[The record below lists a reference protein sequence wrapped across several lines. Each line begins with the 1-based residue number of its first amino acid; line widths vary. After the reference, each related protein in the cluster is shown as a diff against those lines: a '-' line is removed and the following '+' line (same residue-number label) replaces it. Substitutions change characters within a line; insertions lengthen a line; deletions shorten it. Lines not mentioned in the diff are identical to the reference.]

1 MMKDQTKN
9 FSRGTMNK
17 DFDERLVPNGQY
29 RDALN
34 FRVGTSDGSDV
45 GAGQNIAGNLN
56 VANIQ
61 EISGRDGTGAR
72 TIGAIEYG
80 ARSVIYWFVAGDF
93 FDGIY
98 EFNEISGIATRVLQS
113 NKANAETPSLL
124 NFSKGNIITGVN
136 YIAINEQNGFLFWT
150 DNLNQP
156 RKVNIERAKSY
167 DVDDAR
173 IEKDTPVILTPP
185 LYSPHVEL
193 FNDALQSD
201 NMSEKFL
208 YFSYRYK
215 YIDGQ
220 FSSMSPFSAVSFG
233 AKNFVYDFGEGFNK
247 AMVNNFNAVRVS
259 FETGDEFVEAIQ
271 ILVRDTSNINVSIVD
286 TYSKSELSI
295 GNNTSSTIEFK
306 NNKIYAAL
314 PDEQVLRLFDNVPL
328 LAKAQTTVGNRLAY
342 GNYVQFRDITDCNN
356 KPIKIDYSLSLKSE
370 AVAVNSPAQ
379 TFRSDRDYEVVMF
392 YTDDKGRMT
401 TALTSVHDATELLTD
416 TLYIPPQNSVT
427 ANSIIVNIKHN
438 PPCWATNYRFGIKQ
452 SKNLYY
458 NIFPI
463 LFYADGLY
471 RYFLINQS
479 DIDKFKV
486 GEYIIFKTD
495 GDGPTFSNKKYK
507 ILELENKPAGFISG
521 NSATELTGL
530 YFKIKA
536 NNISEFNPNSLVS
549 FNFNEQGNNLLIN
562 INPLPFIGNP
572 VNAPVAQ
579 SFISVCE
586 QPIYYGESNP
596 NGLQLL
602 NNTFLGDTD
611 LRITIEVQTP
621 TTFRYTI
628 DVSAT
633 GGWIENIPITT
644 SSTGISVFGQDVCFI
659 IWNIPSV
666 INTGLVPGDRWK
678 INCRKSGNLSG
689 NYFGG
694 AGIPLFNSIISP
706 SEWGGASVLGASPAI
721 ESGSIIQ
728 IEIIQDSSN
737 SSQQAGPQSF
747 APSPQYFE
755 NIEEWFIESG
765 AWQQFVQYDA
775 SGNNIGATGVTF
787 RRGDSILSPLGVKKV
802 SQNTT
807 GDIYMIIQGFG
818 YGNQSITTT
827 NFNNAINKITASL
840 SIQQTNQK
848 LFCESEAIETDIDIF
863 HETTRT
869 YPIVDG
875 KHKVLWSY
883 DDYQFADGLTR
894 LTQLDYRYPHY
905 FTVGDTVDVSSSNI
919 NGSYQVVEIENRYS
933 VIINLTFPGSG
944 PEIPGN
950 IRITGTNET
959 DQGTFIDA
967 IVQLNIPSSANSDYN
982 GYCFGNGLESN
993 RIKDDFNATTLD
1005 YSLRAS
1011 TTVDK
1016 YEQVRADSSV
1026 SYSGVFKEKSS
1037 INRLNE
1043 FNLGISNFKYLDRD
1057 FGPIQHLYPRDTN
1070 LLIMQENKISKVL
1083 YGKNILFDAIGG
1095 GQVVSIPEVLG
1106 NQIALAGEFGI
1117 SRNPESFSVYGDDTF
1132 FTDTRR
1138 GAILQLQGDTIVDIS
1153 TVYMVEY
1160 FREIMTEGLN
1170 TQKLGAFD
1178 PFLNLYTL
1186 SVNDREVDKCF
1197 LDISGRIRTL
1207 ESNTNGDSYYMFT
1220 INSNA
1225 NWEITVS
1232 SLGFGTDWIDLP
1244 VTSGFGNLDIFALV
1258 DSNVSSINRKLL
1270 ITVTFCGGQI
1280 KTFILSQARG
1290 KKGSVVVAVFNHE
1303 TKR

>member
-9 FSRGTMNK
+9 FSKGTMNK
-17 DFDERLVPNGQY
+17 DFDERLIPNGQY

-45 GAGQNIAGNLN
+45 GAGQNIAGNVN
-56 VANIQ
+56 VADIE
-61 EISGRDGTGAR
+61 EISGRDITGAR

-80 ARSVIYWFVAGDF
+80 ARSVIYWFVAADF

-98 EFNEISGIATRVLQS
+98 EFNEISGIATRVLQC
-113 NKANAETPSLL
+113 NKVDAETPSLL
-124 NFSKGNIITGVN
+124 NFSKGNIITGIN

-167 DVDDAR
+167 DIDDAR
-173 IEKDTPVILTPP
+173 IEKDIPVILTPP
-185 LYSPHVEL
+185 LYSPHIEL
-193 FNDALQSD
+193 FNDSSDPQS
-201 NMSEKFL
+201 NNISEKFL

-271 ILVRDTSNINVSIVD
+271 VLVRDTSNINVSIID
-286 TYSKSELSI
+286 TYSKAELFIS
-295 GNNTSSTIEFK
+295 NNTSSTIEFK
-306 NNKIYAAL
+306 NNKIYSVL
-314 PDEQVLRLFDNVPL
+314 PDEQILRLFDNVPL
-328 LAKAQTTVGNRLAY
+328 LAKAQSTVGNRLAY
-342 GNYVQFRDITDCNN
+342 GNYVQFRDIVDCSD
-356 KPIKIDYSLSLKSE
+356 KPIRINYSLDLKSE
-370 AVAVNSPAQ
+370 VVAVNSPAQ

-401 TALTSVHDATELLTD
+401 TALTSVYADASESKTD

-463 LFYADGLY
+463 LFYADGLF

-486 GEYIIFKTD
+486 GEYIIFKSD
-495 GDGPTFSNKKYK
+495 GVGPTFSNKKYK

-521 NSATELTGL
+521 NSTTELTGL
-530 YFKIKA
+530 YFKIKV
-536 NNISEFNPNSLVS
+536 NTVSEFNPNSLIV
-549 FNFNEQGNNLLIN
+549 FNQEAEGDSYQI
-562 INPLPFIGNP
+562 P
-572 VNAPVAQ
+572 VNQ
-579 SFISVCE
+579 SSAGVYDFCE

-596 NGLQLL
+596 NGLQLF
-602 NNTFLGDTD
+602 NNTFSGNSD

-633 GGWIENIPITT
+633 GGWIEDVPITT
-644 SSTGISVFGQDVCFI
+644 LPTGISVFAQDVCFI
-659 IWNIPSV
+659 VWNIPSV

-678 INCRKSGNLSG
+678 INCRKNGHLTG

-694 AGIPLFNSIISP
+694 VGLPTYTSSNGA
-706 SEWGGASVLGASPAI
+706 WGGAAVLGDAGII
-721 ESGSIIQ
+721 ESGAQIQ
-728 IEIIQDSSN
+728 IEIIQDSQN
-737 SSQQAGPQSF
+737 VSQQAGIQPFQS
-747 APSPQYFE
+747 PSQYE
-755 NIEEWFIESG
+755 NIEEWFVESG
-765 AWQQFVQYDA
+765 AWQQFIQPNDD
-775 SGNNIGATGVTF
+775 GNNIGATGVTF
-787 RRGDSILSPLGVKKV
+787 RRLVPYFGSFSAVPSNVV
-802 SQNTT
+802 PM
-807 GDIYMIIQGFG
+807 YMIIQGFG
-818 YGNQSITTT
+818 YQDNTSPSNPNTIRV
-827 NFNNAINKITASL
+827 SL
-840 SIQQTNQK
+840 SIQQTNKK
-848 LFCESEAIETDIDIF
+848 LFCETEAIETDIDIF

-875 KHKVLWSY
+875 KHKVLWAY
-883 DDYQFADGLTR
+883 DDYQFAAGLTR

-905 FTVGDTVDVSSSNI
+905 FTVGDMVDVSSSNI
-919 NGSYQVVEIENRYS
+919 NGSYEVVEIENRYS
-933 VIINLTFPGSG
+933 VIINLNFPGSG

-959 DQGTFIDA
+959 DQNGFINA

-1026 SYSGVFKEKSS
+1026 SYSGVFREKSS

-1083 YGKNILFDAIGG
+1083 YGKNILFDAVGG

-1106 NQIALAGEFGI
+1106 NQIALLGEFGI
-1117 SRNPESFSVYGDDTF
+1117 SRNPESFSVYGNDTF

-1207 ESNTNGDSYYMFT
+1207 ESNTGGDSYYMFT

-1225 NWEITVS
+1225 NWDITVS

-1270 ITVTFCGGQI
+1270 ITVTFCGGQT

>member
-9 FSRGTMNK
+9 FSSGTMNK

-45 GAGQNIAGNLN
+45 GAGQNISGNIN
-56 VANIQ
+56 VADI
-61 EISGRDGTGAR
+61 EELSGLDSSGAR
-72 TIGAIEYG
+72 TIGAVKYD
-80 ARSVIYWFVAGDF
+80 ARSVVYWFVAADL

-98 EFNEISGIATRVLQS
+98 EYSETTGISTRVLQC
-113 NKANAETPSLL
+113 NKDDINTPSLL
-124 NFSKGNIITGVN
+124 NFSKDNIITGVN
-136 YIAINEQNGFLFWT
+136 YIAINAQNGFLFWT

-167 DVDDAR
+167 SVDDPR
-173 IEKDTPVILTPP
+173 IEKDIPVILTPP

-193 FNDALQSD
+193 FNDSSDPQSN

-233 AKNFVYDFGEGFNK
+233 AKEFAYDSGEGFNK
-247 AMVNNFNAVRVS
+247 AMVNKFNAVRVS

-271 ILVRDTSNINVSIVD
+271 VLVRDTSNINVSIID
-286 TYSKSELSI
+286 TYSKSELVI

-306 NNKIYAAL
+306 NNKIYSVL

-328 LAKAQTTVGNRLAY
+328 LAKAQSTVGNRLAY
-342 GNYVQFRDITDCNN
+342 GNYVQFRDIVDCSNQ
-356 KPIKIDYSLSLKSE
+356 PIKIDYFLDLKTE
-370 AVAVNSPAQ
+370 AVAVNSAAQ

-392 YTDDKGRMT
+392 YTDGKGRMT
-401 TALTSVHDATELLTD
+401 TALTSVHTDASQSKTD

-427 ANSIIVNIKHN
+427 ANSILVNIRHN

-458 NIFPI
+458 TIFPV

-486 GEYIIFKTD
+486 GEYLIFKSD
-495 GDGPTFSNKKYK
+495 GDGPTFTNKKYK
-507 ILELENKPAGFISG
+507 VLELENKPAGFITG
-521 NSATELTGL
+521 NLTTELEGL
-530 YFKIKA
+530 YFKIKV
-536 NNISEFNPNSLVS
+536 NTVSDFNPNSLVTINDS
-549 FNFNEQGNNLLIN
+549 AEGSNNLETQDIWN
-562 INPLPFIGNP
+562 GIQGFANYTP
-572 VNAPVAQ
+572 VGQ
-579 SFISVCE
+579 SSSICE

-596 NGLQLL
+596 NGLQLF
-602 NNTFLGDTD
+602 NNTFTGNSD

-621 TTFRYTI
+621 ITFRYTI

-633 GGWIENIPITT
+633 GGWVENIPITT
-644 SSTGISVFGQDVCFI
+644 SSTGINVFGQDVCFI
-659 IWNIPSV
+659 LWNIPSV

-678 INCRKSGNLSG
+678 INCRRSGNLTG

-694 AGIPLFNSIISP
+694 SGIPAPITIISP
-706 SEWGGASVLGASPAI
+706 EDWGGASVLSAPSAI
-721 ESGSIIQ
+721 ESGAIIQ
-728 IEIIQDSSN
+728 IEIIQDSGN
-737 SSQQAGPQSF
+737 PSQQAGIQQFS
-747 APSPQYFE
+747 PSPQSFE
-755 NIEEWFIESG
+755 NIEEWFVESG
-765 AWQQFVQYDA
+765 AWQQFIQYNSDGINVGA
-775 SGNNIGATGVTF
+775 SGVTF
-787 RRGDSILSPLGVKKV
+787 RRGDITSSGNIRRIT
-802 SQNTT
+802 QNTT

-818 YGNQSITTT
+818 YGDQSFVYPSRGNTIR
-827 NFNNAINKITASL
+827 ASI
-840 SIQQTNQK
+840 SIQQTSNK
-848 LFCESEAIETDIDIF
+848 IFCESEAIDTDIDIF

-875 KHKVLWSY
+875 NHKVLWGY
-883 DDYQFADGLTR
+883 DDFQFASGLTR

-905 FTVGDTVDVSSSNI
+905 FTVGDMVDVSSLNI
-919 NGSYQVVEIENRYS
+919 NGSYEVVQIENRYS

-950 IRITGTNET
+950 IRITGTNER
-959 DQGTFIDA
+959 DQNTAIPA

-1011 TTVDK
+1011 TSVDK
-1016 YEQVRADSSV
+1016 YQQVRADSSV
-1026 SYSGVFKEKSS
+1026 SYSGVFKENSS
-1037 INRLNE
+1037 VNRLNE
-1043 FNLGISNFKYLDRD
+1043 FNLGISNFKYLERD

-1070 LLIMQENKISKVL
+1070 LLIMQENKVSKVL
-1083 YGKNILFDAIGG
+1083 YGKNILFDAVGG

-1106 NQIALAGEFGI
+1106 NQIALNGEFGI
-1117 SRNPESFSVYGDDTF
+1117 SKNPESFSVYGKDTF

-1138 GAILQLQGDTIVDIS
+1138 GAILQLQEDTIVDIS
-1153 TVYMVEY
+1153 TIYMVEY
-1160 FREIMTEGLN
+1160 FREIMTDGLN

-1178 PFLNLYTL
+1178 PYLNLYTL
-1186 SVNDREVDKCF
+1186 SVNDRSVDKCF
-1197 LDISGRIRTL
+1197 LDISGRIKTI
-1207 ESNTNGDSYYMFT
+1207 ESNTAGESYYMFT
-1220 INSNA
+1220 ITSNSS
-1225 NWEITVS
+1225 WELTVA

-1244 VTSGFGNLDIFALV
+1244 VTSGYGNIDIFALV
-1258 DSNVSSINRKLL
+1258 DSNTSNINRRLA
-1270 ITVTFCGGQI
+1270 INIDFCDGQT
-1280 KTFILSQARG
+1280 KTFVLSQARG
-1290 KKGSVVVAVFNHE
+1290 PKGSVVVVVLNNE
-1303 TKR
+1303 TKQ

>member
-80 ARSVIYWFVAGDF
+80 ARSVIYWFVSGDF

-136 YIAINEQNGFLFWT
+136 YIAINAQNGFLFWT

-167 DVDDAR
+167 DIDDAR

-247 AMVNNFNAVRVS
+247 AMVNKFNAVRVS

-328 LAKAQTTVGNRLAY
+328 LAKAQSTVGNRLAY
-342 GNYVQFRDITDCNN
+342 GNYVQFRDITDCYN
-356 KPIKIDYSLSLKSE
+356 KPIRIDYSLSLKSE

-463 LFYADGLY
+463 LFYADGLF

-486 GEYIIFKTD
+486 GEYIIFKSD
-495 GDGPTFSNKKYK
+495 GVGPTFSNKKYK

-521 NSATELTGL
+521 NTTTELTGL
-530 YFKIKA
+530 YFKIKV
-536 NNISEFNPNSLVS
+536 NNVSEFNPNSLIV
-549 FNFNEQGNNLLIN
+549 FNQEAQGDSYSL
-562 INPLPFIGNP
+562 P
-572 VNAPVAQ
+572 VNQTTAITS
-579 SFISVCE
+579 SFCE

-596 NGLQLL
+596 NGLQLF
-602 NNTFLGDTD
+602 NNTFTGSSD
-611 LRITIEVQTP
+611 LRITIEVQTS

-633 GGWIENIPITT
+633 GGWIEDIPITT
-644 SSTGISVFGQDVCFI
+644 SSTGINVFAQDVCFI

-678 INCRKSGNLSG
+678 INCRRSGNLTG

-694 AGIPLFNSIISP
+694 VGLPIGGNTPGD
-706 SEWGGASVLGASPAI
+706 WGGAAVLGDAGLI
-721 ESGSIIQ
+721 ESGAIIQ
-728 IEIIQDSSN
+728 IEIIQDSQN
-737 SSQQAGPQSF
+737 VSQQAGIQQFQS
-747 APSPQYFE
+747 PSQYE
-755 NIEEWFIESG
+755 NIEEWFVESG
-765 AWQQFVQYDA
+765 AWQQFIQPNDD
-775 SGNNIGATGVTF
+775 GNNIGATGVTF
-787 RRGDSILSPLGVKKV
+787 RRLLPYFGSFLPV
-802 SQNTT
+802 SSNAAPV
-807 GDIYMIIQGFG
+807 YMIIQGFG
-818 YGNQSITTT
+818 YQDNTSPSNPNTIRV
-827 NFNNAINKITASL
+827 SL
-840 SIQQTNQK
+840 SIQQTNKK

-869 YPIVDG
+869 YPIVEG
-875 KHKVLWSY
+875 KHKVLWAY

-1011 TTVDK
+1011 TTVDQ
-1016 YEQVRADSSV
+1016 YQQVRADSSV

-1138 GAILQLQGDTIVDIS
+1138 GAILQLQGDKIVDIS

-1207 ESNTNGDSYYMFT
+1207 ESNTGGDSYYMFT

>member
-9 FSRGTMNK
+9 FSKGTMNK

-45 GAGQNIAGNLN
+45 GSGRNIKGNLN
-56 VANIQ
+56 VADIA
-61 EISGRDGTGAR
+61 ELSGRNITGAR
-72 TIGAIEYG
+72 TIGAIEYD

-98 EFNEISGIATRVLQS
+98 EYSETTGISTRVLQC
-113 NKANAETPSLL
+113 NKDNINTPSLL
-124 NFSKGNIITGVN
+124 NFSKDNIITGVN
-136 YIAINEQNGFLFWT
+136 YIAINAQNGFLFWT

-167 DVDDAR
+167 SVDDPR
-173 IEKDTPVILTPP
+173 IEKDIPVILTPP
-185 LYSPHVEL
+185 LYSPHIEL
-193 FNDALQSD
+193 FNDNSDPQS
-201 NMSEKFL
+201 NNISEKFL

-220 FSSMSPFSAVSFG
+220 YSSMSPFSAVSFG
-233 AKNFVYDFGEGFNK
+233 AKDFIYDSGEGFNK
-247 AMVNNFNAVRVS
+247 AMVNKFNAVRIS

-271 ILVRDTSNINVSIVD
+271 VLVRDTSNINVSIID
-286 TYSKSELSI
+286 TYSKSELFI

-306 NNKIYAAL
+306 NNKIYSAL

-328 LAKAQTTVGNRLAY
+328 LAKAQSTVGNRLAY
-342 GNYVQFRDITDCNN
+342 GNYVQFRDIVDCFNN
-356 KPIKIDYSLSLKSE
+356 PIKIDYFLDLKTE
-370 AVAVNSPAQ
+370 PVAVNSAAQ

-401 TALTSVHDATELLTD
+401 TALTSTSATPQSKTD
-416 TLYIPPQNSVT
+416 TLYISPQNSVT
-427 ANSIIVNIKHN
+427 ANSILVNIRHN

-458 NIFPI
+458 NIFPV

-486 GEYIIFKTD
+486 GEYLIFKSD
-495 GDGPTFSNKKYK
+495 GDGPTFTNKKYK
-507 ILELENKPAGFISG
+507 VLELENKPAGFITG
-521 NSATELTGL
+521 NATTELEGL
-530 YFKIKA
+530 YFKIKV
-536 NNISEFNPNSLVS
+536 NTVSEFNPNSLII
-549 FNFNEQGNNLLIN
+549 FNDEAIGNNSFQNQLFLEA
-562 INPLPFIGNP
+562 LP
-572 VNAPVAQ
+572 VVQ
-579 SFISVCE
+579 STLSLCE
-586 QPIYYGESNP
+586 QPIYYGDSNP
-596 NGLQLL
+596 NGLQLF
-602 NNTFLGDTD
+602 NNVFTGNSD
-611 LRITIEVQTP
+611 LRITIEVQTF

-644 SSTGISVFGQDVCFI
+644 SPTGINVFGQDVCFI
-659 IWNIPSV
+659 LWNIPSV
-666 INTGLVPGDRWK
+666 TNTGLVPGDRWK
-678 INCRKSGNLSG
+678 INCRKSGELTG

-694 AGIPLFNSIISP
+694 IGIPIQNGIPTGSNYNGV
-706 SEWGGASVLGASPAI
+706 WGGASVLGDVQQI
-721 ESGSIIQ
+721 ESGAQIQ
-728 IEIIQDSSN
+728 IEIIQDSLN
-737 SSQQAGPQSF
+737 VSQQAGIQPFQSP
-747 APSPQYFE
+747 AQYE
-755 NIEEWFIESG
+755 NIEEWFVESG
-765 AWQQFVQYDA
+765 AWQQFIQYDD

-787 RRGDSILSPLGVKKV
+787 RRGSVISDVNNIKRI
-802 SQNTT
+802 SQDT
-807 GDIYMIIQGFG
+807 GGGIYMIIQGFG
-818 YGNQSITTT
+818 YES
-827 NFNNAINKITASL
+827 NAGSNPPYNTIRARLSVQQTSNKIL
-840 SIQQTNQK
+840 
-848 LFCESEAIETDIDIF
+848 CESEAVETDIDIF

-875 KHKVLWSY
+875 KHKVLWGY
-883 DDYQFADGLTR
+883 DDFQFASGLTR

-905 FTVGDTVDVSSSNI
+905 FTIGDMVDVSSQNI
-919 NGSYQVVEIENRYS
+919 NGSYEVVGIENRYS

-950 IRITGTNET
+950 IKITGTNET
-959 DQGTFIDA
+959 DQTGLVNA

-1011 TTVDK
+1011 TTVDE
-1016 YEQVRADSSV
+1016 YQQVRADSSV
-1026 SYSGVFKEKSS
+1026 CYSGVFKEKSS
-1037 INRLNE
+1037 TNRLNE

-1083 YGKNILFDAIGG
+1083 YGKNILFDAVGG

-1106 NQIALAGEFGI
+1106 NQIALNGEFGI
-1117 SRNPESFSVYGDDTF
+1117 SRNPESFSVYGKDTF

-1138 GAILQLQGDTIVDIS
+1138 GAILQLQEDTIVDIS
-1153 TVYMVEY
+1153 TVYMIEY
-1160 FREIMTEGLN
+1160 FREIMTEGLD

-1178 PFLNLYTL
+1178 PYLNLYTL
-1186 SVNDREVDKCF
+1186 AVNDRTVNKCF
-1197 LDISGRIRTL
+1197 LEISGRTKIV
-1207 ESNTNGDSYYMFT
+1207 ESNTAGGSYFMFS
-1220 INSNA
+1220 IKSNSS
-1225 NWEITVS
+1225 WEIIVEPF
-1232 SLGFGTDWIDLP
+1232 GFGTDWIDLP
-1244 VTSGFGNLDIFALV
+1244 VTSGYGNTDIFALV
-1258 DSNVSSINRKLL
+1258 DSNTSNVNRKVL
-1270 ITVTFCGGQI
+1270 ITVLFCGNKRQGF
-1280 KTFILSQARG
+1280 TLNQARG
-1290 KKGSVVVAVFNHE
+1290 PKGSVVVVVLNNE
-1303 TKR
+1303 TKK

>member
-9 FSRGTMNK
+9 FSSGTMNK

-45 GAGQNIAGNLN
+45 GAGQNIAGNVN
-56 VANIQ
+56 VADI
-61 EISGRDGTGAR
+61 EELSGLDSSGAR
-72 TIGAIEYG
+72 TIGAVEYG
-80 ARSVIYWFVAGDF
+80 ARSVIYWFVAADL

-98 EFNEISGIATRVLQS
+98 EYSETTGISTRVLQC
-113 NKANAETPSLL
+113 NKDNINTPSLL
-124 NFSKGNIITGVN
+124 NFSKDNIITGVN
-136 YIAINEQNGFLFWT
+136 YIAINAQNGFLFWT

-167 DVDDAR
+167 SVDDPR
-173 IEKDTPVILTPP
+173 IEKDIPVILTPP
-185 LYSPHVEL
+185 LYSPHIEL
-193 FNDALQSD
+193 INDASTPQSD

-220 FSSMSPFSAVSFG
+220 YSSMSPFSAVSFG

-247 AMVNNFNAVRVS
+247 AMVNKFNSVIVS

-271 ILVRDTSNINVSIVD
+271 VLVRDTSNINVSIVD
-286 TYSKSELSI
+286 TYSKSELFI
-295 GNNTSSTIEFK
+295 GDNTSSSITFT
-306 NNKIYAAL
+306 NNKIYSVL

-328 LAKAQTTVGNRLAY
+328 LAKAQSTVGNRLAY
-342 GNYVQFRDITDCNN
+342 GNYVQFRDIVDCFNN
-356 KPIKIDYSLSLKSE
+356 PININYSLDLKTE
-370 AVAVNSPAQ
+370 AVSVNSAAQ

-401 TALTSVHDATELLTD
+401 TALTTENN

-427 ANSIIVNIKHN
+427 ANSIMVSINHT

-458 NIFPI
+458 NIFPV

-486 GEYIIFKTD
+486 GEYLIFKSD
-495 GDGPTFSNKKYK
+495 GDGPTFINKKYK
-507 ILELENKPAGFISG
+507 VLELENKPAGFITG
-521 NSATELTGL
+521 NATTELPGL
-530 YFKIKA
+530 YFKIKV
-536 NNISEFNPNSLVS
+536 NTVSEFNPNSLVT
-549 FNFNEQGNNLLIN
+549 FNDEQQGNNNLYQSQVLI
-562 INPLPFIGNP
+562 
-572 VNAPVAQ
+572 NAPVTQ
-579 SFISVCE
+579 SFPSVCE
-586 QPIYYGESNP
+586 QPIYYGSSNP
-596 NGLQLL
+596 NGLQLF
-602 NNTFLGDTD
+602 NNVFTGDSD
-611 LRITIEVQTP
+611 LRVTIEVQTP

-628 DVSAT
+628 DITAT
-633 GGWIENIPITT
+633 GGWVENIPVTT
-644 SSTGISVFGQDVCFI
+644 SSTGINIFGQDVFFI
-659 IWNIPSV
+659 LWNIPSV

-678 INCRKSGNLSG
+678 INCRKTGDLSG

-694 AGIPLFNSIISP
+694 VGIPDAGGTLTQ
-706 SEWGGASVLGASPAI
+706 SEWGGAAVLGASPQI
-721 ESGSIIQ
+721 ESGAIIQ
-728 IEIIQDSSN
+728 IEVIQDSLN
-737 SSQQAGPQSF
+737 ASQQAGVQQFP
-747 APSPQYFE
+747 PSPQFFE
-755 NIEEWFIESG
+755 NIEEWFIESA
-765 AWQQFVQYDA
+765 AWQQFVQYDD
-775 SGNNIGATGVTF
+775 SGNNIGATGITF
-787 RRGDSILSPLGVKKV
+787 RRGDANQVFSSGIKTI

-818 YGNQSITTT
+818 FQSGSGS
-827 NFNNAINKITASL
+827 NNNTIRAKL
-840 SIQQTNQK
+840 SIQQTSNK
-848 LFCESEAIETDIDIF
+848 VFCESEAIETDIDIF

-875 KHKVLWSY
+875 KHKVLWGY
-883 DDYQFADGLTR
+883 DDFQFASGLTR

-905 FTVGDTVDVSSSNI
+905 FTVGDMVDVSSQNI
-919 NGSYQVVEIENRYS
+919 NGSYEVVGIENRYS

-950 IRITGTNET
+950 IRITGTNEA
-959 DQGTFIDA
+959 DQTGLANA

-1011 TTVDK
+1011 TTVDE
-1016 YEQVRADSSV
+1016 YQQVRADSSV
-1026 SYSGVFKEKSS
+1026 CYSGVFKEKSS
-1037 INRLNE
+1037 TNRLNE

-1083 YGKNILFDAIGG
+1083 YGKNILFDAVGG

-1106 NQIALAGEFGI
+1106 NQIALNGEFGI
-1117 SRNPESFSVYGDDTF
+1117 SRNPESFSVYGKDTF

-1138 GAILQLQGDTIVDIS
+1138 GAILQLQEDTIVDIS
-1153 TVYMVEY
+1153 TIYMEEY
-1160 FREIMTEGLN
+1160 FREIMTEGLD

-1178 PFLNLYTL
+1178 PYLNLYTL
-1186 SVNDREVDKCF
+1186 SVNDRTVNKCF
-1197 LDISGRIRTL
+1197 LDLSGRTKTI
-1207 ESNTNGDSYYMFT
+1207 ESNTAGGSYYMFSIT
-1220 INSNA
+1220 SNSS
-1225 NWEITVS
+1225 WEIIVEPF
-1232 SLGFGTDWIDLP
+1232 GFGTDWIDLP
-1244 VTSGFGNLDIFALV
+1244 VTSGYGNTDIFALV
-1258 DSNVSSINRKLL
+1258 DSNTSNVNRKVL
-1270 ITVTFCGGQI
+1270 ITVLFCGNKRQGF
-1280 KTFILSQARG
+1280 TLNQARG
-1290 KKGSVVVAVFNHE
+1290 PKGSVVVVVLNNE
-1303 TKR
+1303 TKK

>member
-56 VANIQ
+56 VADIA
-61 EISGRDGTGAR
+61 EISGRDATNAR

-167 DVDDAR
+167 DIDDAR

-193 FNDALQSD
+193 FNDVTQSN

-271 ILVRDTSNINVSIVD
+271 ILVRDTSNINVSIID
-286 TYSKSELSI
+286 TYSKAELFI

-306 NNKIYAAL
+306 NNKIYSAL

-356 KPIKIDYSLSLKSE
+356 KPIRIDYSLSLRSE

-401 TALTSVHDATELLTD
+401 TALTSVYANASQSNTD
-416 TLYIPPQNSVT
+416 TIYIPPQNSVT
-427 ANSIIVNIKHN
+427 ANSILVNIRHN

-452 SKNLYY
+452 SKKLYY

-463 LFYADGLY
+463 LFYADGLF

-479 DIDKFKV
+479 EIDKFKV
-486 GEYIIFKTD
+486 GEYIIFKSD
-495 GDGPTFSNKKYK
+495 GDGPTLINKKYK
-507 ILELENKPAGFISG
+507 ILELENKSAGFISG
-521 NSATELTGL
+521 NAPTEIAGL
-530 YFKIKA
+530 YFKIKV
-536 NNISEFNPNSLVS
+536 NNVSEFNPNSLVIFNDDAQGDSNSPPINQSASS
-549 FNFNEQGNNLLIN
+549 F
-562 INPLPFIGNP
+562 
-572 VNAPVAQ
+572 
-579 SFISVCE
+579 CE

-602 NNTFLGDTD
+602 NTTFLGNTD
-611 LRITIEVQTP
+611 LRITIEIQTS

-633 GGWIENIPITT
+633 GGWIEDVPITT
-644 SSTGISVFGQDVCFI
+644 LPTGISVFAQDVCFI
-659 IWNIPSV
+659 VWNIPSV

-678 INCRKSGNLSG
+678 INCRKSGNLTG

-694 AGIPLFNSIISP
+694 VGIPNTISF
-706 SEWGGASVLGASPAI
+706 SAVSGGGSWGGAAVLGDAGQI
-721 ESGSIIQ
+721 ESGAQIQ
-728 IEIIQDSSN
+728 IEIIQDSQN
-737 SSQQAGPQSF
+737 VSQQAGIQPFQS
-747 APSPQYFE
+747 PSQYE
-755 NIEEWFIESG
+755 NIEEWFVESG
-765 AWQQFVQYDA
+765 AWQQFVQFNDD
-775 SGNNIGATGVTF
+775 GINIGATGVTF
-787 RRGDSILSPLGVKKV
+787 RRAEVNYVNGGEVYNQFS
-802 SQNTT
+802 NT
-807 GDIYMIIQGFG
+807 GPVYMIIQGFG
-818 YGNQSITTT
+818 YQDNTSPSNPNI
-827 NFNNAINKITASL
+827 IRASL
-840 SIQQTNQK
+840 SIQQTSQK
-848 LFCESEAIETDIDIF
+848 LFCESEAIDTDIDIF

-875 KHKVLWSY
+875 KHKVLWGY
-883 DDYQFADGLTR
+883 DDFQFADGLTR

-905 FTVGDTVDVSSSNI
+905 FTVGDMVDVSSSNI

-950 IRITGTNET
+950 ISITGTSER
-959 DQGTFIDA
+959 DQATFVDA

>member
-34 FRVGTSDGSDV
+34 LRVGTSDGSDV
-45 GAGQNIAGNLN
+45 GAGQNIAGNVN
-56 VANIQ
+56 VADIADL
-61 EISGRDGTGAR
+61 SGRDIDGAR

-98 EFNEISGIATRVLQS
+98 EFSESTGVSTRVLQC
-113 NKANAETPSLL
+113 NKPDADTPSLL
-124 NFSKGNIITGVN
+124 NFSKDYIITGLN

-173 IEKDTPVILTPP
+173 IEKDIPVILTPP
-185 LYSPHVEL
+185 LYSPHIEL
-193 FNDALQSD
+193 FNDDQTPQAN

-233 AKNFVYDFGEGFNK
+233 AKDFIYDFGEGFNK
-247 AMVNNFNAVRVS
+247 AMVNKFNSVRVS
-259 FETGDEFVEAIQ
+259 CETGDEFVEAIQ
-271 ILVRDTSNINVSIVD
+271 VLVRDTSNINVSIID
-286 TYSKSELSI
+286 TYSKSELFI
-295 GNNTSSTIEFK
+295 PNNTSRSITFT
-306 NNKIYAAL
+306 NDKIYAVL

-328 LAKAQTTVGNRLAY
+328 LAKAQSTVGNRLAY

-356 KPIKIDYSLSLKSE
+356 IPIRIDYSLSLKTE
-370 AVAVNSPAQ
+370 TVPVNSAAQ

-392 YTDDKGRMT
+392 YTDGKGRMT
-401 TALTSVHDATELLTD
+401 TALPSIEN
-416 TLYIPPQNSVT
+416 TLYISPQNSVT
-427 ANSIIVNIKHN
+427 ANSILVNVRHQ

-452 SKNLYY
+452 SKSLYY
-458 NIFPI
+458 NIFPV

-486 GEYIIFKTD
+486 GEYLIFKSD
-495 GDGPTFSNKKYK
+495 GAGPTFSNKKYK
-507 ILELENKPAGFISG
+507 VLELENKPAGFITG
-521 NSATELTGL
+521 NSSTELEGL
-530 YFKIKA
+530 YFKIKVDA
-536 NNISEFNPNSLVS
+536 VSEFNPNSLVI
-549 FNFNEQGNNLLIN
+549 FNDDSQGDSYSI
-562 INPLPFIGNP
+562 P
-572 VNAPVAQ
+572 VNQTTAGAN
-579 SFISVCE
+579 SFCE
-586 QPIYYGESNP
+586 QPIYYGNSNP
-596 NGLQLL
+596 NGLQLF
-602 NNTFLGDTD
+602 NNAFTGNTD

-633 GGWIENIPITT
+633 GGWVENIPVTT
-644 SSTGISVFGQDVCFI
+644 SPTGINVFGQDVCFI
-659 IWNIPSV
+659 LWNIPSV

-678 INCRKSGNLSG
+678 INCRKLGNLTG

-694 AGIPLFNSIISP
+694 VGLPIGGNSP
-706 SEWGGASVLGASPAI
+706 SDWGGAAVLGDAGQI
-721 ESGSIIQ
+721 ETGAIIQ
-728 IEIIQDSSN
+728 IEIIEDSQN
-737 SSQQAGPQSF
+737 VSQQAGIQQF
-747 APSPQYFE
+747 QSPQFFE
-755 NIEEWFIESG
+755 NIEEWFLESG
-765 AWQQFVQYDA
+765 AWQQFIQYNDD
-775 SGNNIGATGVTF
+775 GINIGATGVTF
-787 RRGDSILSPLGVKKV
+787 RRLLPYFGSFLPV
-802 SQNTT
+802 SSTAAPM
-807 GDIYMIIQGFG
+807 YMIIQGFG
-818 YGNQSITTT
+818 YQ
-827 NFNNAINKITASL
+827 NNTSPSNPNIIRVRL
-840 SIQQTNQK
+840 SVQQTSNK
-848 LFCESEAIETDIDIF
+848 LFCESEAQATDIDIF

-875 KHKVLWSY
+875 NHKVMWDY
-883 DDYQFADGLTR
+883 DDFQSAVGGITR

-905 FTVGDTVDVSSSNI
+905 FNVGDTVEVFSSNI
-919 NGSYQVVEIENRYS
+919 GGSYVITEIENRYS
-933 VIINLTFPGSG
+933 VIIDLTFPGSG
-944 PEIPGN
+944 PEIPGRL
-950 IRITGTNET
+950 RILGTNET
-959 DQGTFIDA
+959 DQNGLSPA
-967 IVQLNIPSSANSDYN
+967 IVQLNIPSNPNSDYN

-1011 TTVDK
+1011 TSVDE
-1016 YEQVRADSSV
+1016 YQQVRADSSV
-1026 SYSGVFKEKSS
+1026 CYSGVFKEKSS
-1037 INRLNE
+1037 TNRLNE

-1070 LLIMQENKISKVL
+1070 LLVLQENKISKVL
-1083 YGKNILFDAIGG
+1083 YGKNILFDAVGG

-1106 NQIALAGEFGI
+1106 NQIALNGEFGI
-1117 SRNPESFSVYGDDTF
+1117 SRNPESFSVYGKDTF

-1138 GAILQLQGDTIVDIS
+1138 GAILQLQEDTIVDIS
-1153 TVYMVEY
+1153 TIYMEEY
-1160 FREIMTEGLN
+1160 FREIMNDGLN

-1186 SVNDREVDKCF
+1186 SVNDRSVYKCF
-1197 LDISGRIRTL
+1197 LDINKRGTTV
-1207 ESNTNGDSYYMFT
+1207 ESNTAGDSYYMFSIT
-1220 INSNA
+1220 SNTD
-1225 NWEITVS
+1225 WEISVS

-1244 VTSGFGNLDIFALV
+1244 VTNGYGSTDIFALI
-1258 DSNVSSINRKLL
+1258 DTNGSNVNRKLL
-1270 ITVTFCGGQI
+1270 ITLTFCGAQTR
-1280 KTFILSQARG
+1280 TFVLNQARG
-1290 KKGSVVVAVFNHE
+1290 KEGKVVIAVFNNE
-1303 TKR
+1303 IKQ

>member
-9 FSRGTMNK
+9 FSSGTMNK

-45 GAGQNIAGNLN
+45 GAGQNIKGNLN
-56 VANIQ
+56 VADIADL
-61 EISGRDGTGAR
+61 SGREIDGAR
-72 TIGAIEYG
+72 TIGAIEYD

-98 EFNEISGIATRVLQS
+98 EYSESTGISTRVLQC
-113 NKANAETPSLL
+113 NKPDADTPSLL
-124 NFSKGNIITGVN
+124 NFSKDYIITGLSYV
-136 YIAINEQNGFLFWT
+136 AINAQNGFLFWT

-167 DVDDAR
+167 DVDDVR
-173 IEKDTPVILTPP
+173 IEKDIPVILTPP

-193 FNDALQSD
+193 FNDSSDPQSN

-233 AKNFVYDFGEGFNK
+233 AKEFAYDFGEGFNK
-247 AMVNNFNAVRVS
+247 AMVNKFNAVRVS

-271 ILVRDTSNINVSIVD
+271 VLVRDTSNINVSIID
-286 TYSKSELSI
+286 TYSKSELFI
-295 GNNTSSTIEFK
+295 GDNTSSTIEFK
-306 NNKIYAAL
+306 NNKIYAVL

-328 LAKAQTTVGNRLAY
+328 LAKAQSTVGNRLAY

-356 KPIKIDYSLSLKSE
+356 QPINIDYSLSLKSE
-370 AVAVNSPAQ
+370 AVAVNSAAQ

-392 YTDDKGRMT
+392 YTDGKGRMT
-401 TALTSVHDATELLTD
+401 TALTSVND

-427 ANSIIVNIKHN
+427 ANSIMVNIRHN

-463 LFYADGLY
+463 LFYADGLF

-486 GEYIIFKTD
+486 GEYIIFKSD
-495 GDGPTFSNKKYK
+495 GSGPTLTNKKYK
-507 ILELENKPAGFISG
+507 VLELENKPAGFITG
-521 NSATELTGL
+521 NASTELEGL
-530 YFKIKA
+530 YFKIKV
-536 NNISEFNPNSLVS
+536 NTVSEFNPNSLVI
-549 FNFNEQGNNLLIN
+549 FNDEAIGQNNLYAGN
-562 INPLPFIGNP
+562 IFTY
-572 VNAPVAQ
+572 APVIQNPA
-579 SFISVCE
+579 SICE
-586 QPIYYGESNP
+586 QPIYYGDSNP
-596 NGLQLL
+596 NGLQLF
-602 NNTFLGDTD
+602 NNTFTGDRD

-633 GGWIENIPITT
+633 GGWVEDIPVTT
-644 SSTGISVFGQDVCFI
+644 LSTGINVFGQDVCFI

-678 INCRKSGNLSG
+678 INCRKSGNLQG

-694 AGIPLFNSIISP
+694 VGIPYQGFVGSSLGD
-706 SEWGGASVLGASPAI
+706 WGGASVLSASGPI
-721 ESGSIIQ
+721 ESGAIIQ
-728 IEIIQDSSN
+728 IEVIQDSQN
-737 SSQQAGPQSF
+737 PSQQAGIQQF
-747 APSPQYFE
+747 QSPQTFE

-765 AWQQFVQYDA
+765 AWQQFVQYNDN
-775 SGNNIGATGVTF
+775 GNNINSTGITF
-787 RRGDSILSPLGVKKV
+787 RRGDIFSDANDLKIIT
-802 SQNTT
+802 QNNT

-818 YGNQSITTT
+818 YDSNST
-827 NFNNAINKITASL
+827 FNTIRARL
-840 SIQQTNQK
+840 SVQQTSSK

-875 KHKVLWSY
+875 KHKVMWDY
-883 DDYQFADGLTR
+883 DDFQFANGLTR

-905 FTVGDTVDVSSSNI
+905 FTVGDVVEVFSSNI
-919 NGSYQVVEIENRYS
+919 GGSYEVVYIENRYS
-933 VIINLTFPGSG
+933 VVINLTFPGSG
-944 PEIPGN
+944 PEIPGRL
-950 IRITGTNET
+950 RILGTNET
-959 DQGTFIDA
+959 DQNNGIPA

-1011 TTVDK
+1011 TSVDQ
-1016 YEQVRADSSV
+1016 YQQVRNDSSV
-1026 SYSGVFKEKSS
+1026 SYSGVFKENSS
-1037 INRLNE
+1037 VNRLNE
-1043 FNLGISNFKYLDRD
+1043 FNLGISNFKYLERD

-1070 LLIMQENKISKVL
+1070 LLVLQENKVSKVL

-1106 NQIALAGEFGI
+1106 NQIALPGEFGI
-1117 SRNPESFSVYGDDTF
+1117 SRNPESFSVYGKDIF

-1138 GAILQLQGDTIVDIS
+1138 GAVLQLQEDIIVDIS
-1153 TVYMVEY
+1153 TIYMVEY
-1160 FREIMTEGLN
+1160 FREIMNEGLN

-1178 PFLNLYTL
+1178 PYLNLYTL
-1186 SVNDREVDKCF
+1186 AVNDKSVYKCF
-1197 LDISGRIRTL
+1197 LDINKRGTTV
-1207 ESNTNGDSYYMFT
+1207 ESNTAGGSYYMFS
-1220 INSNA
+1220 IESNTD
-1225 NWEITVS
+1225 WELEVQS
-1232 SLGFGTDWIDLP
+1232 FGFGTDWIDLP
-1244 VTSGFGNLDIFALV
+1244 VTSGYGNVDIFALIN
-1258 DSNVSSINRKLL
+1258 SNGSNINRKLL
-1270 ITVTFCGGQI
+1270 ITITFCGGQT
-1280 KTFILSQARG
+1280 KSFVLNQARG
-1290 KKGSVVVAVFNHE
+1290 PKGSVVVAVFNNE
-1303 TKR
+1303 IKQ

>member
-9 FSRGTMNK
+9 FSKGTMNK

-45 GAGQNIAGNLN
+45 GAGQNIAGNVN
-56 VANIQ
+56 VADIE
-61 EISGRDGTGAR
+61 EISGVDATGAR

-80 ARSVIYWFVAGDF
+80 ARSVIYWFVAADL

-98 EFNEISGIATRVLQS
+98 EFNEISGIATRVLQC
-113 NKANAETPSLL
+113 NKVDAETPSLL

-167 DVDDAR
+167 DIDDAR
-173 IEKDTPVILTPP
+173 IEKDIPVILTPP

-193 FNDALQSD
+193 FNDVLQSN

-247 AMVNNFNAVRVS
+247 AMVNDFNAVRVS

-306 NNKIYAAL
+306 NNKIYSVL
-314 PDEQVLRLFDNVPL
+314 PDEQILRLFDNVPL
-328 LAKAQTTVGNRLAY
+328 LAKAQSTVGNRLAY
-342 GNYVQFRDITDCNN
+342 GNYVQFRDITDCSD
-356 KPIKIDYSLSLKSE
+356 KPIRIDYSLSLKSE
-370 AVAVNSPAQ
+370 AVAVNSAAQ

-401 TALTSVHDATELLTD
+401 TALTSVHDASELLTD

-463 LFYADGLY
+463 LFYADGLF

-486 GEYIIFKTD
+486 GEYIIFKSD
-495 GDGPTFSNKKYK
+495 GNGPTFNNKKYK

-521 NSATELTGL
+521 NAITELTGL
-530 YFKIKA
+530 YFKIKV
-536 NNISEFNPNSLVS
+536 NNVSEFNPNSLVV
-549 FNFNEQGNNLLIN
+549 FNDTAIGNNSIN
-562 INPLPFIGNP
+562 GGFYNYVP
-572 VNAPVAQ
+572 VIQN
-579 SFISVCE
+579 SSSVCE

-602 NNTFLGDTD
+602 NTTFLGNTD

-633 GGWIENIPITT
+633 GGWIEDVPITT
-644 SSTGISVFGQDVCFI
+644 LPTGISVFAQDVCFI
-659 IWNIPSV
+659 VWNIPSV

-678 INCRKSGNLSG
+678 INCRKNGNLTG

-694 AGIPLFNSIISP
+694 VGIPHQNQQINDLALGLGA
-706 SEWGGASVLGASPAI
+706 WGGAAVLGDTGQI
-721 ESGSIIQ
+721 EPGAIIQ
-728 IEIIQDSSN
+728 IEIIQDSDNVSG
-737 SSQQAGPQSF
+737 QAGIQPFQSP
-747 APSPQYFE
+747 ARYE
-755 NIEEWFIESG
+755 NIEEWFVESG
-765 AWQQFVQYDA
+765 VWQQFVQPND

-787 RRGDSILSPLGVKKV
+787 RRGDILSDVNDIKRL

-807 GDIYMIIQGFG
+807 GGVYMIIQGFG
-818 YGNQSITTT
+818 YDSDTTGYNTIRASI
-827 NFNNAINKITASL
+827 SV
-840 SIQQTNQK
+840 QQTSQK

-875 KHKVLWSY
+875 KHKVLWAY
-883 DDYQFADGLTR
+883 DDYQFAAGLTR

-905 FTVGDTVDVSSSNI
+905 FTVGDMVDVSSSNI
-919 NGSYQVVEIENRYS
+919 NGSYEVVEIENRYS

-959 DQGTFIDA
+959 DQGTFVDA

-1026 SYSGVFKEKSS
+1026 SYSGVFREKSS

-1043 FNLGISNFKYLDRD
+1043 FNLGIANFKYLDRD

-1106 NQIALAGEFGI
+1106 NQIALLGEFGI
-1117 SRNPESFSVYGDDTF
+1117 SRNPESFSVYGNDTF

-1207 ESNTNGDSYYMFT
+1207 ESNTDGNSYYMFT

-1225 NWEITVS
+1225 NWDITVS

-1270 ITVTFCGGQI
+1270 ITVTFCGGQT

>member
-17 DFDERLVPNGQY
+17 DFDERLIPNGQY

-45 GAGQNIAGNLN
+45 GAGQNIAGNVN
-56 VANIQ
+56 VADIE
-61 EISGRDGTGAR
+61 EISGVDATGAR

-80 ARSVIYWFVAGDF
+80 ARSVIYWFVAADL

-98 EFNEISGIATRVLQS
+98 EFNEISGIATRVLQC
-113 NKANAETPSLL
+113 NKVDAETPSLL

-167 DVDDAR
+167 DIDDAR
-173 IEKDTPVILTPP
+173 IEKDIPVILTPP

-193 FNDALQSD
+193 FNDLSQSN

-247 AMVNNFNAVRVS
+247 AMVNDFNAVRVS

-271 ILVRDTSNINVSIVD
+271 VLVRDTSNINVSIID

-306 NNKIYAAL
+306 NNKIYSVL

-328 LAKAQTTVGNRLAY
+328 LAKAQSTVGNRLAY
-342 GNYVQFRDITDCNN
+342 GNYVQFRDIVDCSD
-356 KPIKIDYSLSLKSE
+356 KPIRIDYSLSLKSE
-370 AVAVNSPAQ
+370 AVAVNSAAQ

-401 TALTSVHDATELLTD
+401 TALTSVHDASELLTD

-463 LFYADGLY
+463 LFYSDGLF

-486 GEYIIFKTD
+486 GEYIIFKSD
-495 GDGPTFSNKKYK
+495 GVGPTFSNKKYK

-521 NSATELTGL
+521 NAPTELAGL

-536 NNISEFNPNSLVS
+536 NNISEFNSNSLIS
-549 FNFNEQGNNLLIN
+549 YNYQEQGNNLLIN
-562 INPLPFIGNP
+562 TFPSPFIGSP
-572 VNAPVAQ
+572 VNAPVDQ
-579 SFISVCE
+579 LFNSVCE

-596 NGLQLL
+596 NGLQLF
-602 NNTFLGDTD
+602 NNTFSGNSD

-633 GGWIENIPITT
+633 GGWIEDIPITT
-644 SSTGISVFGQDVCFI
+644 LPTGINVFAQDVCFI
-659 IWNIPSV
+659 VWNIPSV
-666 INTGLVPGDRWK
+666 NNTGLVPGDRWK
-678 INCRKSGNLSG
+678 INCRKTGNLSG

-737 SSQQAGPQSF
+737 VTQQLGPQPFS
-747 APSPQYFE
+747 PSPQYFE

-775 SGNNIGATGVTF
+775 SGNNIGATGITF
-787 RRGDSILSPLGVKKV
+787 RRGNSILSPLGVKKV

-818 YGNQSITTT
+818 YGNQSPTTI

-840 SIQQTNQK
+840 SIQQTNKK
-848 LFCESEAIETDIDIF
+848 LFCESEAIDTDIDIF

-875 KHKVLWSY
+875 KHKVLWAY
-883 DDYQFADGLTR
+883 DDYQFADGRTR

-905 FTVGDTVDVSSSNI
+905 FTVGDMVDVSSSNI
-919 NGSYQVVEIENRYS
+919 NGSYEVVEIENRYS

-959 DQGTFIDA
+959 DQNGFINA

-1026 SYSGVFKEKSS
+1026 SYSGVFREKSS

-1043 FNLGISNFKYLDRD
+1043 FNLGIANFKYLDRD

-1083 YGKNILFDAIGG
+1083 YGKNILFDAVGG

-1106 NQIALAGEFGI
+1106 NQIALLGEFGI
-1117 SRNPESFSVYGDDTF
+1117 SRNPESFSVYGNDTF

-1197 LDISGRIRTL
+1197 LDISGRGKTL
-1207 ESNTNGDSYYMFT
+1207 ESNTGGNSYYMFT

-1225 NWEITVS
+1225 NWEITVDD
-1232 SLGFGTDWIDLP
+1232 LGFGTDWIELP

-1258 DSNVSSINRKLL
+1258 DSNASSINRKLL
-1270 ITVTFCGGQI
+1270 ITVTFCGGQT

>member
-9 FSRGTMNK
+9 FSSGTMNK

-45 GAGQNIAGNLN
+45 GAGQNISGNIN
-56 VANIQ
+56 VADI
-61 EISGRDGTGAR
+61 EELSGLDSSGAR
-72 TIGAIEYG
+72 TIGAVKYD
-80 ARSVIYWFVAGDF
+80 ARSVVYWFVAADL

-98 EFNEISGIATRVLQS
+98 EYSETTGISTRVLQC
-113 NKANAETPSLL
+113 NKDDINTPSLL
-124 NFSKGNIITGVN
+124 NFSKDNIITGVN
-136 YIAINEQNGFLFWT
+136 YIAINAQNGFLFWT

-167 DVDDAR
+167 SVDDPR
-173 IEKDTPVILTPP
+173 IEKDIPVILTPP

-193 FNDALQSD
+193 FNDSSDPQSN

-233 AKNFVYDFGEGFNK
+233 AKEFAYDSGEGFNK
-247 AMVNNFNAVRVS
+247 AMVNKFNAVRVS

-271 ILVRDTSNINVSIVD
+271 VLVRDTSNINVSIID
-286 TYSKSELSI
+286 TYSKSELVI

-306 NNKIYAAL
+306 NNKIYSVL

-328 LAKAQTTVGNRLAY
+328 LAKAQSTVGNRLAY
-342 GNYVQFRDITDCNN
+342 GNYVQFRDIVDCSNQ
-356 KPIKIDYSLSLKSE
+356 PIKIDYFLDLKTE
-370 AVAVNSPAQ
+370 AVAVNSAAQ

-401 TALTSVHDATELLTD
+401 TALTSVHTDASQSKTD

-427 ANSIIVNIKHN
+427 ANSILVNIRHN

-458 NIFPI
+458 TIFPI

-486 GEYIIFKTD
+486 GEYLIFKSD
-495 GDGPTFSNKKYK
+495 GDGPTFTNKKYK
-507 ILELENKPAGFISG
+507 VLELENKPAGFITG
-521 NSATELTGL
+521 NLTTELEGL
-530 YFKIKA
+530 YFKIKV
-536 NNISEFNPNSLVS
+536 NTVSDFNPNSLVTINDS
-549 FNFNEQGNNLLIN
+549 AEGSNNLETQDIWN
-562 INPLPFIGNP
+562 GIQGFANYTP
-572 VNAPVAQ
+572 VGQ
-579 SFISVCE
+579 SSSICE

-596 NGLQLL
+596 NGLQLF
-602 NNTFLGDTD
+602 NNTFTGNSD

-621 TTFRYTI
+621 ITFRYTI

-633 GGWIENIPITT
+633 GGWVENIPITT
-644 SSTGISVFGQDVCFI
+644 SSTGINVFGQDVCFI
-659 IWNIPSV
+659 LWNIPSV

-678 INCRKSGNLSG
+678 INCRRSGNLTG

-694 AGIPLFNSIISP
+694 SGIPAPITIISP
-706 SEWGGASVLGASPAI
+706 EDWGGASVLSAPSAI
-721 ESGSIIQ
+721 ESGAIIQ
-728 IEIIQDSSN
+728 IEIIQDSGN
-737 SSQQAGPQSF
+737 PSQQAGIQQFS
-747 APSPQYFE
+747 PSPQSFE
-755 NIEEWFIESG
+755 NIEEWFVESG
-765 AWQQFVQYDA
+765 AWQQFIQYNSDGINVGA
-775 SGNNIGATGVTF
+775 SGVTF
-787 RRGDSILSPLGVKKV
+787 RRGDITSSGNIRRIT
-802 SQNTT
+802 QNTT

-818 YGNQSITTT
+818 YGDQSFVYPSRGNTIR
-827 NFNNAINKITASL
+827 ASI
-840 SIQQTNQK
+840 SIQQTSNK
-848 LFCESEAIETDIDIF
+848 IFCESEAIDTDIDIF

-875 KHKVLWSY
+875 NHKVLWGY
-883 DDYQFADGLTR
+883 DDFQFASGLTR

-905 FTVGDTVDVSSSNI
+905 FTVGDMVDVSSLNI
-919 NGSYQVVEIENRYS
+919 NGSYEVVQIENRYS

-950 IRITGTNET
+950 IRITGTNER
-959 DQGTFIDA
+959 DQNTAIPA

-1011 TTVDK
+1011 TSVDK
-1016 YEQVRADSSV
+1016 YQQVRADSSV
-1026 SYSGVFKEKSS
+1026 SYSGVFKENSS
-1037 INRLNE
+1037 VNRLNE
-1043 FNLGISNFKYLDRD
+1043 FNLGISNFKYLERD

-1070 LLIMQENKISKVL
+1070 LLIMQENKVSKVL
-1083 YGKNILFDAIGG
+1083 YGKNILFDAVGG

-1106 NQIALAGEFGI
+1106 NQIALNGEFGI
-1117 SRNPESFSVYGDDTF
+1117 SKNPESFSVYGKDTF

-1138 GAILQLQGDTIVDIS
+1138 GAILQLQEDTIVDVS
-1153 TVYMVEY
+1153 TIYMVEY
-1160 FREIMTEGLN
+1160 FREIMTDGLN

-1178 PFLNLYTL
+1178 PYLNLYTL
-1186 SVNDREVDKCF
+1186 SVNDRSVDKCF
-1197 LDISGRIRTL
+1197 LDISGRIKTI
-1207 ESNTNGDSYYMFT
+1207 ESNTAGESYYMFT
-1220 INSNA
+1220 ITSNSS
-1225 NWEITVS
+1225 WELTVA

-1244 VTSGFGNLDIFALV
+1244 VTSGYGNIDIFALV
-1258 DSNVSSINRKLL
+1258 DSNTSNINRRLA
-1270 ITVTFCGGQI
+1270 INIDFCDGQT
-1280 KTFILSQARG
+1280 KTFVLSQARG
-1290 KKGSVVVAVFNHE
+1290 PKGSVVVVVLNNE
-1303 TKR
+1303 TKQ